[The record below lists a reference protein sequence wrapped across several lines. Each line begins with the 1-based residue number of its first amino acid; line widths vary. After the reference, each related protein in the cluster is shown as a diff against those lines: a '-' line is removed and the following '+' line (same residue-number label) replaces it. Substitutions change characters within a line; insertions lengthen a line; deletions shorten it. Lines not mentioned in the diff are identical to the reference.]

1 MATVTTLKRKTAA
14 RWRVELGRFI
24 RFGLVGV
31 SGTVID
37 FVILTALKYFWGW
50 ATLPANIL
58 SYSVGIINNYM
69 LTRHWVYPENRRQT
83 WLQLAQFASI
93 SLVGLGLNNIIVL
106 LLENPLGNL
115 LANPAYGYLPAKIV
129 ATAVVLGWNFSAN
142 RLWTFGEKRQL
153 QPAPVLIKETD
164 DYKSKAA

>member
-1 MATVTTLKRKTAA
+1 MATVSTLKPKNAA

-58 SYSVGIINNYM
+58 SYSVGILNNYL
-69 LTRHWVYPENRRQT
+69 LTRHWVCPENRRQS
-83 WLQLAQFASI
+83 WLQLAQFATI
-93 SLVGLGLNNIIVL
+93 SLIGLALNNLIVM
-106 LLENPLGNL
+106 LLEKPLGNL
-115 LANPAYGYLPAKIV
+115 LANPAYGYLPAKII
-129 ATAVVLGWNFSAN
+129 ATAVVLGWNFSGN
-142 RLWTFGEKRQL
+142 RLWTFGENRPAKL
-153 QPAPVLIKETD
+153 APVMIREQE
-164 DYKSKAA
+164 DYEQKAA